1 MSFFK
6 AHYTYNPNGDK
17 YKFDQ
22 LLFVRD
28 SEFLRC
34 YCAEFVKGK
43 MAPECNTNARLLV
56 EYFNVHGKLLDLMKE
71 VAKREIETT
80 NSETQVF
87 RGNTSF
93 TRLYGEY
100 CHLCLLPYLRAV
112 TKEVIQLLINE
123 ETKLDPEALNS
134 PELENHKESMDTFC
148 KLAHMFGTKLVDCV
162 HLLPSHFHQLLRF
175 ISVEVGNKKS
185 VKSTP
190 QNTFNLLFFIRT
202 VFPVFHAPQH
212 VMDTIQPPSPEMAKR
227 LTAFSKTCQSLLNET
242 TTSSSIPL
250 DIANFMTSSASKLF
264 EMFTHPRSGYM
275 TEKSG
280 LDFSL
285 QANAHKNIVELVR
298 SNIEPLTALMTRD
311 VQALK
316 DALKSEKNEDS
327 VMTEMQQS
335 LEFCSNTYSERL
347 QAVEDEITDLNDEI
361 EKYKAQLKA
370 VQKAIEDED
379 ELTAKL
385 QEEINRLENESS
397 KANTPTASPRSSTRD
412 SNSDAALREH
422 SSEDI

>member
-80 NSETQVF
+80 NAETQVF

-112 TKEVIQLLINE
+112 TKEILNLNP
-123 ETKLDPEALNS
+123 DALNS

-162 HLLPSHFHQLLRF
+162 HLLPSHFHS
-175 ISVEVGNKKS
+175 ITS
-185 VKSTP
+185 
-190 QNTFNLLFFIRT
+190 
-202 VFPVFHAPQH
+202 
-212 VMDTIQPPSPEMAKR
+212 

-298 SNIEPLTALMTRD
+298 SNIEPLTA
-311 VQALK
+311 
-316 DALKSEKNEDS
+316 
-327 VMTEMQQS
+327 
-335 LEFCSNTYSERL
+335 F
-347 QAVEDEITDLNDEI
+347 ND
-361 EKYKAQLKA
+361 
-370 VQKAIEDED
+370 
-379 ELTAKL
+379 
-385 QEEINRLENESS
+385 
-397 KANTPTASPRSSTRD
+397 
-412 SNSDAALREH
+412 
-422 SSEDI
+422 

>member
-6 AHYTYNPNGDK
+6 PHSVYNPNGSK
-17 YKFDQ
+17 YMFDQ
-22 LLFVRD
+22 ILFARD

-34 YCAEFVKGK
+34 YCAELVKGK

-80 NSETQVF
+80 NTETQIF

-100 CHLCLLPYLRAV
+100 SHLCLLPYLRAV
-112 TKEVIQLLINE
+112 TKDIIQVLMSE
-123 ETKLDPEALNS
+123 DTKLDPDALSVVDS
-134 PELENHKESMDTFC
+134 PNHAETMDTFC
-148 KLAHMFGTKLVDCV
+148 KLAKTFATKLVDSV
-162 HLLPSHFHQLLRF
+162 SLLPLHFHQLLRF

-185 VKSTP
+185 KISTP

-227 LTAFSKTCQSLLNET
+227 LTTFSKTCQSLVNDGSLSSVVPNDISVVMT
-242 TTSSSIPL
+242 T
-250 DIANFMTSSASKLF
+250 AAGKLF
-264 EMFTHPRSGYM
+264 ENFTHPRSGYM

-285 QANAHKNIVELVR
+285 QPGAHQKIVELVR
-298 SNIEPLTALMTRD
+298 ANLEPLTNLMTRD
-311 VQALK
+311 VDTLKAAL
-316 DALKSEKNEDS
+316 DTERNEDS

-347 QAVEDEITDLNDEI
+347 QAVEDEIKDLTGEIDFYKTQLASIKKAIQDEDDLTVKLQDEI
-361 EKYKAQLKA
+361 S
-370 VQKAIEDED
+370 
-379 ELTAKL
+379 KL
-385 QEEINRLENESS
+385 EADSPKPPMSTRENSVSS
-397 KANTPTASPRSSTRD
+397 KKDQP
-412 SNSDAALREH
+412 L
-422 SSEDI
+422 